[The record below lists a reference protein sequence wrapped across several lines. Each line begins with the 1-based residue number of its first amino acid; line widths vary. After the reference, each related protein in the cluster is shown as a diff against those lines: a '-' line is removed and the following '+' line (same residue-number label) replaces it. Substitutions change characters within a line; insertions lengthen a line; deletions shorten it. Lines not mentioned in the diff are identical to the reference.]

1 MIATAHPEGIVSGLS
16 PWGRAHRK
24 PPGPSDGEEV
34 AGPR

>member
-1 MIATAHPEGIVSGLS
+1 MIAMVFPEGAVSGLS

-24 PPGPSDGEEV
+24 PPDPSDGEEV